1 MTHKVNDKFKQSI
14 IDNAYQMTSSDLE
27 SKPMRVF
34 DLTKTTDPVAKQ
46 ELISQALA
54 QAFRALEIQMSARA
68 ENRKRQVRGKPNE
81 TSMTPT

>member
-1 MTHKVNDKFKQSI
+1 MTHKVSAKAKQSRTEGV
-14 IDNAYQMTSSDLE
+14 YQPTPCDRE
-27 SKPMRVF
+27 SKPMRIF

-68 ENRKRQVRGKPNE
+68 ENRKRQVRGK
-81 TSMTPT
+81 TRRA